1 MRSPRIRQTGP
12 VRARSA
18 VFDLYGD
25 HLPEHGH
32 WAPIAAIVAL
42 LQAVGIQ
49 PSATRTAVS
58 RLAAQGW
65 LEPDV
70 RGGVRGYAATAGAR
84 ERLAAAHQRIYRRQP
99 EPWDGCWHLVLVDH
113 GGDRA
118 VRERVAGTL
127 AYLGYGRLDTRTWV
141 APRPNPEVTTAL
153 AALGVRRELFR
164 AEQQQGTARALGA
177 RVWDLDRLADQYRRF
192 RDDTLPLLDR
202 ARQGTEPEEAYPMR
216 TRLVHEWRKFLF
228 VDPDLPAEALPPD
241 WPGEAARRVFLEVA
255 DALEPPARIFVSSA
269 LARAGAPATGG

>member
-1 MRSPRIRQTGP
+1 M
-12 VRARSA
+12 
-18 VFDLYGD
+18 FDLYGD

-32 WAPIAAIVAL
+32 WAPIAAIVSL

-65 LEPDV
+65 LEPEV
-70 RGGVRGYAATAGAR
+70 RGGVRGYAATVAAR
-84 ERLAAAHQRIYRRQP
+84 DRLAAARQRIYRREP
-99 EPWDGCWHLVLVDH
+99 EPWDGRWHLVLVDH

-118 VRERVAGTL
+118 LRERVASTL

-141 APRPNPEVTTAL
+141 APRPNPEVGPAL
-153 AALGVRRELFR
+153 GALGVHGESFR
-164 AEQQQGTARALGA
+164 AEQEHEPARVLGA
-177 RVWDLDRLADQYRRF
+177 RVWDLERLAEQYRRF

-202 ARQGTEPEEAYPMR
+202 ALAGTEPEEAYPLR

-228 VDPDLPAEALPPD
+228 VDPDLPAEALPAD
-241 WPGEAARRVFLEVA
+241 WPGEAARRVFLEAA
-255 DALEPPARIFVSSA
+255 DALEEPARIFVSTA
-269 LARAGAPATGG
+269 LARAGAPATGGQR